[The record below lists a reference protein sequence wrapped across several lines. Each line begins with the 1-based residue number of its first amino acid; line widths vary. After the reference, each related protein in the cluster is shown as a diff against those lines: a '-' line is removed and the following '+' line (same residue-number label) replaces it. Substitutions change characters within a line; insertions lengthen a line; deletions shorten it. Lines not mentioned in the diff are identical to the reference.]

1 MGGRFFFHSQ
11 GINTG
16 GKERGRLRS
25 FYSVPPTA
33 IYSHASR
40 INIMLHYM
48 PETHKTTI
56 KSVLGALLE
65 KTIFQNMLAFSQ
77 TIKPTNMCCNNLLVI
92 NTELVCIGRKATV
105 CFYLKSTTFLQMQCA
120 LHTCCLKCFWDKEVR
135 MSEMFRG

>member
-1 MGGRFFFHSQ
+1 MKLFLHANIEECKPPNNPPLQLAIQSVEYVEENRAVGLLFRGMKWVGGFFFHSQ

-56 KSVLGALLE
+56 KSVLSAL
-65 KTIFQNMLAFSQ
+65 
-77 TIKPTNMCCNNLLVI
+77 
-92 NTELVCIGRKATV
+92 
-105 CFYLKSTTFLQMQCA
+105 
-120 LHTCCLKCFWDKEVR
+120 
-135 MSEMFRG
+135 